1 MHATAQFMASSLQ
14 HCSLRDCPVVRWKEE
29 VVQMLEM
36 LEMLEMLR
44 SSDGAVLFRDCPVVP
59 WSKLARRS
67 PAASPASRGMVH
79 NALPSRGGRGRS
91 VSLQNTVF
99 IAVAQARTHNATKP
113 GITGELCGL
122 GSRGENT
129 RTGRWTSRSAQRF
142 VPKDPC

>member
-44 SSDGAVLFRDCPVVP
+44 GSDGAVLFRDCPVVP

-91 VSLQNTVF
+91 VSLQRWCAHTQRDE
-99 IAVAQARTHNATKP
+99 AQDTR
-113 GITGELCGL
+113 GITRYAEQPGRKGGL
-122 GSRGENT
+122 VRGDHP
-129 RTGRWTSRSAQRF
+129 RSLI
-142 VPKDPC
+142 